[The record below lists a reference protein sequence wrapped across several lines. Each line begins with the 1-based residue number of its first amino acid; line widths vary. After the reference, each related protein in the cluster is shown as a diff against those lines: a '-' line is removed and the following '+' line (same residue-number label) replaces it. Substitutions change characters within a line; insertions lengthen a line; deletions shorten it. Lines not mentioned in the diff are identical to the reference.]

1 MKNLAQY
8 IEELI
13 IQHECVIVPGL
24 GGFVTYRDRAS
35 VRNNR
40 LYAPAHRVRF
50 NHLLTYHDG
59 LLAEAYMQDRQI
71 GYSAALEAIK
81 SDIEQITTSLNSG
94 NTFIL
99 GRIGALSL
107 STNNT
112 IILKNEDC
120 KFLPENI
127 GLPTI
132 NLKQLT
138 QKSNNENSIT
148 LNIPRASSN
157 IIRYAAMLIVVFI
170 FSLLI
175 PTPVTD
181 ATHEASF
188 YRVQITDHRSQ
199 ITDSIDAIDAIDA
212 IDTIDTI
219 VPINDTIPPQK
230 NKKTLNS
237 QLKTKNY
244 KYQLII
250 ASLPSQ
256 ADAEEYIAHHTH
268 FDKSQLQI
276 IESKGKYRISAAGF
290 NKYKDALQY
299 MDSIRNSVPSAQKA
313 WIMCK

>member
-8 IEELI
+8 IESLL

-24 GGFVTYRDRAS
+24 GGFVTYRDKAS
-35 VRNNR
+35 IRNNR
-40 LYAPAHRVRF
+40 LYAPAQRVRF

-59 LLAEAYMQDRQI
+59 LLAEAYMQDRHI
-71 GYSAALEAIK
+71 GYTAALEAIK
-81 SDIEQITTSLNSG
+81 ADVEQITTALNSG

-107 STNNT
+107 SANNT

-127 GLPTI
+127 GLPI
-132 NLKQLT
+132 VNLKQLAT
-138 QKSNNENSIT
+138 ESNNDNTIT
-148 LNIPRASSN
+148 LSIPRASSN
-157 IIRYAAMLIVVFI
+157 IVRYAAMLMIVFI

-188 YRVQITDHRSQ
+188 YRIQSTDNRLQITDNLSDKSEESDKSETFDESDKSNQ
-199 ITDSIDAIDAIDA
+199 TQES
-212 IDTIDTI
+212 T
-219 VPINDTIPPQK
+219 
-230 NKKTLNS
+230 NS
-237 QLKTKNY
+237 SLLTSNSSLKSY
-244 KYQLII
+244 HLII
-250 ASLPSQ
+250 ASLTSQ
-256 ADAEEYIAHHTH
+256 AEAEEYIAHHTH
-268 FDKSQLQI
+268 FDRNQLII

-299 MDSIRNSVPSAQKA
+299 MDSIRNEVPIAKKA

>member
-8 IEELI
+8 IESLL

-24 GGFVTYRDRAS
+24 GGFVTYRDKAS
-35 VRNNR
+35 IRNNR
-40 LYAPAHRVRF
+40 LYAPAQRVRF

-59 LLAEAYMQDRQI
+59 LLAEAYMQDRHI
-71 GYSAALEAIK
+71 GYTAALEAIK
-81 SDIEQITTSLNSG
+81 ADVEQITTALNSG

-107 STNNT
+107 SANNT

-127 GLPTI
+127 GLPI
-132 NLKQLT
+132 VNLKQLAT
-138 QKSNNENSIT
+138 ESNNDNTIT
-148 LNIPRASSN
+148 LSISRASSN
-157 IIRYAAMLIVVFI
+157 IVRYAAMLIIVFI

-188 YRVQITDHRSQ
+188 YRIQSTDNRLQITDNLSDKSEESDKSETFDESDKSNQ
-199 ITDSIDAIDAIDA
+199 TQES
-212 IDTIDTI
+212 T
-219 VPINDTIPPQK
+219 
-230 NKKTLNS
+230 NS
-237 QLKTKNY
+237 SLLTSNSSLKSY
-244 KYQLII
+244 HLII
-250 ASLPSQ
+250 ASLTSQ
-256 ADAEEYIAHHTH
+256 AEAEEYIAHHTH
-268 FDKSQLQI
+268 FDRNQLII

-299 MDSIRNSVPSAQKA
+299 MDSIRNEVPIAKKA

>member
-8 IEELI
+8 IESLL

-24 GGFVTYRDRAS
+24 GGFVTYRDKAS
-35 VRNNR
+35 IRNNR
-40 LYAPAHRVRF
+40 LYAPAQRVRF

-59 LLAEAYMQDRQI
+59 LLAEAYMQDRHI

-81 SDIEQITTSLNSG
+81 ADIEQITTALNSG

-107 STNNT
+107 SASNT

-127 GLPTI
+127 GLPI
-132 NLKQLT
+132 VNLKQLAT
-138 QKSNNENSIT
+138 ESNDDNTIT

-157 IIRYAAMLIVVFI
+157 VVRYAAMLIIVFI

-181 ATHEASF
+181 STHEASF
-188 YRVQITDHRSQ
+188 YRVKNINPINS
-199 ITDSIDAIDAIDA
+199 IDSIKSINSIDSM
-212 IDTIDTI
+212 DTTK
-219 VPINDTIPPQK
+219 TQ
-230 NKKTLNS
+230 KTLNS
-237 QLKTKNY
+237 QLSTLNSRY
-244 KYQLII
+244 HLII
-250 ASLPSQ
+250 ASLTSQ
-256 ADAEEYIAHHTH
+256 AEAEEYIAHHTH
-268 FDKSQLQI
+268 FDRNQLII

-299 MDSIRNSVPSAQKA
+299 MDSIRNDVPSAQKA

>member
-1 MKNLAQY
+1 MKNLAQH
-8 IEELI
+8 IESLL

-24 GGFVTYRDRAS
+24 GGFVTYRDKAS
-35 VRNNR
+35 IRNNR
-40 LYAPAHRVRF
+40 LYAPAQRVRF

-59 LLAEAYMQDRQI
+59 LLAEAYMQDRHI
-71 GYSAALEAIK
+71 GYTAALEAIK
-81 SDIEQITTSLNSG
+81 ADVEQITTALNSG

-107 STNNT
+107 SADNT

-127 GLPTI
+127 GLPI
-132 NLKQLT
+132 VNLKQLAT
-138 QKSNNENSIT
+138 ESNNDNTIT
-148 LNIPRASSN
+148 LSIPRASSN
-157 IIRYAAMLIVVFI
+157 IVRYAAMLIIVFI

-188 YRVQITDHRSQ
+188 YRIQSTDNRLQITDNLSDKSEESDKSETFDESDKSNQ
-199 ITDSIDAIDAIDA
+199 TQES
-212 IDTIDTI
+212 T
-219 VPINDTIPPQK
+219 
-230 NKKTLNS
+230 NS
-237 QLKTKNY
+237 SLLTSNSSLKSY
-244 KYQLII
+244 HLII
-250 ASLPSQ
+250 ASLTSQ
-256 ADAEEYIAHHTH
+256 AEAEEYIAHHTH
-268 FDKSQLQI
+268 FDRNQLII

-299 MDSIRNSVPSAQKA
+299 MDSIRNEVPIAKKA

>member
-8 IEELI
+8 IESLL

-24 GGFVTYRDRAS
+24 GGFVTYRDKAS
-35 VRNNR
+35 IRNNR
-40 LYAPAHRVRF
+40 LYAPAQKVRF
-50 NHLLTYHDG
+50 NHLLTYQDG
-59 LLAEAYMQDRQI
+59 LLAEAYMQDRHI
-71 GYSAALEAIK
+71 NYTAALEAIK
-81 SDIEQITTSLNSG
+81 ADVEQVTTSLNLG

-112 IILKNEDC
+112 IIFKNEDC

-127 GLPTI
+127 GLPI
-132 NLKQLT
+132 VNLKQLAT
-138 QKSNNENSIT
+138 KANNETTIT
-148 LNIPRASSN
+148 LNIPHASSN
-157 IIRYAAMLIVVFI
+157 IVRYAAMLIIVFI

-188 YRVQITDHRSQ
+188 YKVKITDNRVQSTDDRVQ
-199 ITDSIDAIDAIDA
+199 MTDNTSDLSNLPQEQKDS
-212 IDTIDTI
+212 TLL
-219 VPINDTIPPQK
+219 IPHSS
-230 NKKTLNS
+230 LDS
-237 QLKTKNY
+237 RY
-244 KYQLII
+244 HLII
-250 ASLPSQ
+250 ASLTSQ
-256 ADAEEYIAHHTH
+256 AEAEEYIAHHTH
-268 FDKSQLQI
+268 FDRNQLII

-299 MDSIRNSVPSAQKA
+299 MDSIRNEVPIAKKA

>member
-8 IEELI
+8 IESLL

-24 GGFVTYRDRAS
+24 GGFVTYRDKAS
-35 VRNNR
+35 IRNNR
-40 LYAPAHRVRF
+40 LYAPAQRVRF

-59 LLAEAYMQDRQI
+59 LLAEAYMQDRHI
-71 GYSAALEAIK
+71 GYSAALKAIK
-81 SDIEQITTSLNSG
+81 ADIEQITTALNSG

-107 STNNT
+107 SADNT

-127 GLPTI
+127 GLPI
-132 NLKQLT
+132 VNLKQLAT
-138 QKSNNENSIT
+138 ESNNDNTIT
-148 LNIPRASSN
+148 LSIPRASSN
-157 IIRYAAMLIVVFI
+157 IVRYAAMLIIVFI

-181 ATHEASF
+181 VTHEASF
-188 YRVQITDHRSQ
+188 YRIQSTDNRLQITDNLSDKSEESDKSETFDESDKSNLPQ
-199 ITDSIDAIDAIDA
+199 EQKDS
-212 IDTIDTI
+212 TLL
-219 VPINDTIPPQK
+219 IPHSS
-230 NKKTLNS
+230 LDS
-237 QLKTKNY
+237 RY
-244 KYQLII
+244 HLII
-250 ASLPSQ
+250 ASLTSQ
-256 ADAEEYIAHHTH
+256 AEAEEYIAHHTH
-268 FDKSQLQI
+268 FDRNQLII

-299 MDSIRNSVPSAQKA
+299 MDSIRNDVPSAQKA

>member
-8 IEELI
+8 IESLL

-24 GGFVTYRDRAS
+24 GGFVTYRDKAS
-35 VRNNR
+35 IRNNR
-40 LYAPAHRVRF
+40 LYAPAQRVRF

-59 LLAEAYMQDRQI
+59 LLAEAYMQNRHI
-71 GYSAALEAIK
+71 GYTAALEAIK
-81 SDIEQITTSLNSG
+81 ADVEQITTALNSG

-107 STNNT
+107 SANNT

-127 GLPTI
+127 GLPI
-132 NLKQLT
+132 VNLKQLAT
-138 QKSNNENSIT
+138 ESNNDNTIT
-148 LNIPRASSN
+148 LSIPRASSN
-157 IIRYAAMLIVVFI
+157 IVRYAAMLIIVFI

-188 YRVQITDHRSQ
+188 YRIQSTDNRLQITDNLSDKSEESDKSETFDESDKSNQ
-199 ITDSIDAIDAIDA
+199 TQES
-212 IDTIDTI
+212 T
-219 VPINDTIPPQK
+219 
-230 NKKTLNS
+230 NS
-237 QLKTKNY
+237 SLLTSNSSLKSY
-244 KYQLII
+244 HLII
-250 ASLPSQ
+250 ASLTSQ
-256 ADAEEYIAHHTH
+256 AEAEEYIAHHTH
-268 FDKSQLQI
+268 FDRNQLII

-299 MDSIRNSVPSAQKA
+299 MDSIRNEVPIAKKA